1 MLTRALY
8 VVPVLFAAGWL
19 AASAAEGEGEKGP
32 QRPPRRP
39 EPGMIV
45 RFALAHAEDLKLTD
59 EQKTK
64 LEELAARAPKPPGEG
79 ERPNRPEGKGDM
91 PGHKDGR
98 PGGME
103 GPGGKDGGGPGGR
116 EGHDG
121 KQGPPDGKKGPPDG
135 KREPPDDKQGPPD
148 GKHPPGDGEGGG
160 EKPRGPRPEKG
171 EKREGPLMKILTE
184 DQLAKLHELLK
195 AEHPMG
201 GKPGE
206 GGGPGGEGKPH
217 GDRKGPRPEGPP
229 PQDKE
234 AQ

>member
-1 MLTRALY
+1 MYTRAFY
-8 VVPVLFAAGWL
+8 VAPVMLVVLGLVAVHAA
-19 AASAAEGEGEKGP
+19 EGEKGP

-45 RFALAHAEDLKLTD
+45 RFALGHAEDLKLTD
-59 EQKTK
+59 EQKAK
-64 LEELAARAPKPPGEG
+64 LEELAARAPKPPGDG

-91 PGHKDGR
+91 PGHKEGR

-103 GPGGKDGGGPGGR
+103 GPGGKEGGGPGGR

-135 KREPPDDKQGPPD
+135 KQGPPE
-148 GKHPPGDGEGGG
+148 GMHPPGDGEGGG
-160 EKPRGPRPEKG
+160 EKPNGARPDKGP
-171 EKREGPLMKILTE
+171 KREGPLTKILTE
-184 DQLAKLHELLK
+184 EQLAKLHELLK

-217 GDRKGPRPEGPP
+217 GDRKGPRPEGPT
-229 PQDKE
+229 PQEKE